1 MNVPT
6 YLVAQNVQEPCFT
19 TPINIAWGKIH
30 GILNIAWLKNGVK
43 VCTASAQHLYQA
55 ISIIQCAMAVVC
67 SKRHQVLLEEVI
79 YKCFAIG
86 MQIGQVIRNKGNIVL
101 WCQINLTIIDST
113 LPLSCN
119 KCSCTHKPLGLNML
133 GEVIYKCSLKRNK
146 YSNMTST
153 LYDKTAIK

>member
-101 WCQINLTIIDST
+101 
-113 LPLSCN
+113 
-119 KCSCTHKPLGLNML
+119 
-133 GEVIYKCSLKRNK
+133 
-146 YSNMTST
+146 
-153 LYDKTAIK
+153 